1 MFFPSCLRGFGCFY
15 LLEKCSGNVII
26 LGFDLFD
33 VTEVNLMSQTTARD
47 NVERA
52 RDWSLKSLAAMILQP
67 ITRYFRVFCCFILS
81 RSLV

>member
-1 MFFPSCLRGFGCFY
+1 M
-15 LLEKCSGNVII
+15 

-52 RDWSLKSLAAMILQP
+52 RD
-67 ITRYFRVFCCFILS
+67 
-81 RSLV
+81 

>member
-1 MFFPSCLRGFGCFY
+1 MFFPSCLRGFRCFY
-15 LLEKCSGNVII
+15 LLEKCSGSVII

-52 RDWSLKSLAAMILQP
+52 RD
-67 ITRYFRVFCCFILS
+67 
-81 RSLV
+81 

>member
-1 MFFPSCLRGFGCFY
+1 MFFPSCLRGFRYFY
-15 LLEKCSGNVII
+15 LLEKCSGSVII

-52 RDWSLKSLAAMILQP
+52 RD
-67 ITRYFRVFCCFILS
+67 
-81 RSLV
+81 